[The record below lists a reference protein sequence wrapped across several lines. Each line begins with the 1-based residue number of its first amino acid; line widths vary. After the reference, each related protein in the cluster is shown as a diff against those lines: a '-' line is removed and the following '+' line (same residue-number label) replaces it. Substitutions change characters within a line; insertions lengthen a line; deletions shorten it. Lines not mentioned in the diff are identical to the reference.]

1 MNIHTYLQGIL
12 LPIST
17 YMHFFQSIFATY
29 INIHAYSRYFCCLY
43 LHTCIFA
50 RYFFATYIYSI
61 LGGILFCYMFTFY
74 SHIYTHLR
82 VNFML
87 HIHTHLHLFEK
98 QFHAICSHFEKHFR
112 AIFNNMHIGK
122 ALDYLSHMY
131 ASFERCLPLATYSNI
146 NKYMVNN
153 IFTSSRHKE
162 SMVQPSPTCS
172 HFHDFLHSKTK
183 AWVPRPKSHLGN
195 YSSSYETAYTLKN
208 GDHMYTNLFH
218 RLYFTKSCTNA
229 IEAFHQALGGRMFR
243 HE

>member
-1 MNIHTYLQGIL
+1 
-12 LPIST
+12 
-17 YMHFFQSIFATY
+17 
-29 INIHAYSRYFCCLY
+29 
-43 LHTCIFA
+43 
-50 RYFFATYIYSI
+50 
-61 LGGILFCYMFTFY
+61 
-74 SHIYTHLR
+74 
-82 VNFML
+82 ML
-87 HIHTHLHLFEK
+87 HIHWKGNSFCYFIQILKSNFIPYVPIL
-98 QFHAICSHFEKHFR
+98 R
-112 AIFNNMHIGK
+112 NIFVPYSTYMHIGK

-146 NKYMVNN
+146 NIYMVNN

-172 HFHDFLHSKTK
+172 HLHAFLHSKTK

-208 GDHMYTNLFH
+208 GNHMYTNLFH

-229 IEAFHQALGGRMFR
+229 IEEFHQALGGCMFR

>member
-61 LGGILFCYMFTFY
+61 LGGILFGYMVTFY
-74 SHIYTHLR
+74 SHKYTHLR
-82 VNFML
+82 VNVML

-98 QFHAICSHFEKHFR
+98 QFHVTYSLERQFLYYFIQILKSNFMPYGPILR
-112 AIFNNMHIGK
+112 NIFMPYSTYMHIGK

-131 ASFERCLPLATYSNI
+131 ALFEKVLA
-146 NKYMVNN
+146 
-153 IFTSSRHKE
+153 
-162 SMVQPSPTCS
+162 
-172 HFHDFLHSKTK
+172 
-183 AWVPRPKSHLGN
+183 
-195 YSSSYETAYTLKN
+195 
-208 GDHMYTNLFH
+208 
-218 RLYFTKSCTNA
+218 SC
-229 IEAFHQALGGRMFR
+229 
-243 HE
+243 